1 MADCV
6 CLLRFSSDTK
16 SDTVNGKISFSPT
29 RRFFKT
35 PDEVPAAYWAG
46 LRLMHVF
53 SLLPDDGFVHKL
65 EELLALYPVP
75 DSLKVFKFVK

>member
-6 CLLRFSSDTK
+6 CLLRFSGDTK
-16 SDTVNGKISFSPT
+16 SDMVNGKISFLPT
-29 RRFFKT
+29 RSFKT

-46 LRLMHVF
+46 IQLMRVF
-53 SLLPDDGFVHKL
+53 SLLPDGDFAHKL
-65 EELLALYPVP
+65 EDLLALYPVP

>member
-1 MADCV
+1 MADYV

-16 SDTVNGKISFSPT
+16 SDTVNGKISFLPPRS
-29 RRFFKT
+29 FKT

-46 LRLMHVF
+46 IQLMRVF
-53 SLLPDDGFVHKL
+53 SLLPDGDFAHKL
-65 EELLALYPVP
+65 EDLLALYPVP

>member
-1 MADCV
+1 MADYV
-6 CLLRFSSDTK
+6 CLLRFASDSK
-16 SDTVNGKISFSPT
+16 SDMVNGKISFSPT
-29 RRFFKT
+29 RSFKT

-65 EELLALYPVP
+65 EDLLASYPVP
-75 DSLKVFKFVK
+75 ESLKVFKFAK